1 MFWQTRSLCTPLL
14 CEVNL
19 FTKFPECLGYYF
31 IAYCCNFL
39 HKYPQIIFYYRI
51 LIVTP
56 MNRSKIL
63 QELSLQVL
71 LVLWLVLV
79 DVTVGHLSS
88 LNYILVSLVFFHT
101 FIIFGLCLWIASI
114 LWTLFPA
121 YLSQYFCLGLVYPSS
136 ISIGIYAFFLQLQP
150 NI

>member
-1 MFWQTRSLCTPLL
+1 MFWQTKSLCIPLL

-39 HKYPQIIFYYRI
+39 HQYPQIIFSHRT
-51 LIVTP
+51 LIVTL
-56 MNRSKIL
+56 MNRSKVL

-88 LNYILVSLVFFHT
+88 LNYILVFYFFMHFLACSCAFSVFFGRFCLCT
-101 FIIFGLCLWIASI
+101 FASI
-114 LWTLFPA
+114 FSLGFVNPPFSIVLGQKRPP
-121 YLSQYFCLGLVYPSS
+121 LSV
-136 ISIGIYAFFLQLQP
+136 FFL
-150 NI
+150 

>member
-1 MFWQTRSLCTPLL
+1 MFWQTKSLCTPLL

-88 LNYILVSLVFFHT
+88 LNYMLVFFRCGFSAFLGRFCLCT
-101 FIIFGLCLWIASI
+101 FASI
-114 LWTLFPA
+114 F
-121 YLSQYFCLGLVYPSS
+121 SLGFVNPPF
-136 ISIGIYAFFLQLQP
+136 SIGLGQKRPPLSVFLL
-150 NI
+150 